1 MRHSKSEANNWLC
14 LPHHQPASRMTRKG
28 NTLEAEMQKSTEAER
43 GMLRMTQ
50 GTEIAGIETVGEKG
64 ELLGH
69 RSATA
74 IVSGT

>member
-1 MRHSKSEANNWLC
+1 MA
-14 LPHHQPASRMTRKG
+14 RKG

-43 GMLRMTQ
+43 GMLRLTQ

-74 IVSGT
+74 IVTGT